1 MQRWRFAIV
10 VGLLA
15 AASPGQARAAGPFVD
30 APLVLPPLR
39 FSADVGL
46 GFGTVQ
52 SAPVGG
58 GTSLAAAIGLPFL
71 GELGVRVGYRFD
83 DSGIAGNADHFARLF
98 DPIVSEP
105 GASQLTNPE
114 IRLLGGLIGEQVFQ
128 LGLETRVII
137 PTDPTTDANG
147 QRVSSFAVTP
157 GVPMRIHVPGFLRID
172 TGLYLPLA
180 FNSTTSYALDVP
192 AQAFFAG
199 RGRLLRPRDG
209 RPLQRSRG
217 RGGQLGGH
225 PPGDRRGVYAR
236 RAGRPQ
242 GAAAHRAYQRCRMGV
257 PVPGRWPGRG
267 AAPAV
272 TLFRLPVFT
281 RCMKERYNGYPS
293 RLGE

>member
-1 MQRWRFAIV
+1 MQRWCFAIV

-15 AASPGQARAAGPFVD
+15 MASPGRARAAGPFVD

-39 FSADVGL
+39 FSADVGI

-114 IRLLGGLIGEQVFQ
+114 IRLLGGLIGEEAFQ
-128 LGLETRVII
+128 LGLETRFII
-137 PTDPTTDANG
+137 PTDPTTDASG
-147 QRVSSFAVTP
+147 QRVSSFAITP

-172 TGLYLPLA
+172 TGLYLPVA
-180 FNSTTSYALDVP
+180 FTATTSYSLDVP
-192 AQAFFAG
+192 AQAFFAVADAFFG
-199 RGRLLRPRDG
+199 PVTGVRYNNPGGGAGSTVDV
-209 RPLQRSRG
+209 PLG
-217 RGGQLGGH
+217 IAGGYTLGGRVDLKAQLRTERIND
-225 PPGDRRGVYAR
+225 GGWASRYLGGGLGV
-236 RAGRPQ
+236 G
-242 GAAAHRAYQRCRMGV
+242 
-257 PVPGRWPGRG
+257 
-267 AAPAV
+267 
-272 TLFRLPVFT
+272 LRLP
-281 RCMKERYNGYPS
+281 
-293 RLGE
+293 